1 MALQKAQLRHN
12 LWVESENAI
21 SWKDGNI
28 HGHGIKDSQSPQGH
42 HWGKVCQHDSDNGTD
57 FQRCYVCRKKRKII
71 IPSLFWYADCL

>member
-42 HWGKVCQHDSDNGTD
+42 DWGKFAKMIQIMELTFKDVM
-57 FQRCYVCRKKRKII
+57 YVERKK
-71 IPSLFWYADCL
+71 